1 MYIIINSCLK
11 SFPST
16 LIVYTMSFSSHD
28 LGLHFTSIKL
38 SRDIRLHS
46 NHGNS
51 SFCHNP
57 MRGDRVCVVAI
68 GLLPH
73 GLRQDSLALLSRLR
87 APVRMKCNSLLCRC
101 SLMPGGGC
109 EASFLK
115 MATVSLSRSYNPVAG
130 KPSVIQF
137 IPAIGIIGFAVFG
150 LEPLLRLTRHLFP
163 QDRTDR
169 SWKKSSSQYIL
180 TSCFQP
186 LLLWTG
192 VMLICR
198 DLDPLVLPSETIQ
211 AMKQRLLSFVRS
223 LSTVLTFAYCSSSL
237 IRQAQKFC
245 METNDSSD
253 ERNMSIDFAGKAV
266 YTAIWVAAVSLFM
279 ELLGFSTQKWLTAGG
294 LGTVL
299 LSLAGREIFTNF
311 LSSIMIH
318 TARPFVVNERIQTKI
333 KGYEVT
339 GKVEHVGWWSPT
351 IVRGSDCE
359 AVHIPN
365 HNLSVNV
372 VRNLSKKSHWRI
384 KTHLAISHL
393 DVNKINSIIA
403 DLRKILAKNPQVE
416 QRKLHRRVFL
426 ENIDPENQ
434 ALMIL
439 VSCFVK
445 TSHSEEYLRVKE
457 AILLDLLRVISHH
470 GAQLATPIRTIQKIC
485 SDTDLETDPFDDTI
499 STRSRSKKTRPFPL
513 IDPPYKIKPST
524 ITNEDKD
531 TKIDETLPSDIK
543 VERDEVAVTS
553 SSVQKTSKSQKL
565 RKERPRSAGKGTAP
579 KILSTSNELG
589 SGETISPSSKLDE
602 EKSVVSSSLVSCS
615 LEENI
620 VLDAA
625 LLGSKRTLPIDEELI
640 QSIPAE
646 PQEVAVHQ
654 NGSEPPICKD
664 KKDDEM
670 SSFPTAKQKDKA
682 DGQKSR
688 Y

>member
-1 MYIIINSCLK
+1 MMSC
-11 SFPST
+11 
-16 LIVYTMSFSSHD
+16 SSRD
-28 LGLHFTSIKL
+28 LGLHFTSIRL
-38 SRDIRLHS
+38 SRDVRLYS
-46 NHGNS
+46 NNGNC
-51 SFCHNP
+51 SFCHKP
-57 MRGDRVCVVAI
+57 LRGDRLCFVAI
-68 GLLPH
+68 SLLPH
-73 GLRQDSLALLSRLR
+73 GLRQDSSALHSRLR
-87 APVRMKCNSLLCRC
+87 TPLRPVPLRCNALPWRC
-101 SLMPGGGC
+101 SLMPAGGC
-109 EASFLK
+109 ETPLVKVA
-115 MATVSLSRSYNPVAG
+115 AVSLSRSYNAIAG
-130 KPSVIQF
+130 KPSVIQL
-137 IPAIGIIGFAVFG
+137 IPALGIIGFAVFG
-150 LEPLLRLTRHLFP
+150 LEPLLRLSRNLFL
-163 QDRTDR
+163 QERTD
-169 SWKKSSSQYIL
+169 WKKSSSHYIL
-180 TSCFQP
+180 TSYFQP

-198 DLDPLVLPSETIQ
+198 DLDPLVLPSETSQ
-211 AMKQRLLSFVRS
+211 AIKQRLLSFVRT

-237 IRQAQKFC
+237 IRQAQKIC

-253 ERNMSIDFAGKAV
+253 ERNMRIDFTGKAV

-299 LSLAGREIFTNF
+299 ISLAGREIFTNF

-318 TARPFVVNERIQTKI
+318 ATRPFVVNERIQTKI

-403 DLRKILAKNPQVE
+403 DMRKVLAKNPQVE
-416 QRKLHRRVFL
+416 QKKLHRRVFL

-445 TSHSEEYLRVKE
+445 TRHSEEYLRVKE

-470 GAQLATPIRTIQKIC
+470 RARLATPIRTVQKMC
-485 SDTDLETDPFDDTI
+485 SDTDLDVDPFDDTI
-499 STRSRSKKTRPFPL
+499 PTRSRSKNNRPFPL
-513 IDPPYKIKPST
+513 INPPYKVKPST
-524 ITNEDKD
+524 TTNEDKD
-531 TKIDETLPSDIK
+531 TKIDETLPSDFK
-543 VERDEVAVTS
+543 VERDKFAATS

-565 RKERPRSAGKGTAP
+565 KKERVGSSEKGTTS
-579 KILSTSNELG
+579 KNLSKSNEFG
-589 SGETISPSSKLDE
+589 SGETTSPSKLDE
-602 EKSVVSSSLVSCS
+602 EKSVMSSSSASHS

-625 LLGSKRTLPIDEELI
+625 LLGSKRTLAIDEELI

-654 NGSEPPICKD
+654 DGSEPPISKD
-664 KKDDEM
+664 KKDGEM
-670 SSFPTAKQKDKA
+670 SSFPTPKQKD
-682 DGQKSR
+682 
-688 Y
+688 